1 MGRYSGKTCRLM
13 TLIVLTGLF
22 FVVEIIVGYVT
33 NSMALVADS
42 FHCLSDMVSLI
53 VGLSAM
59 RFSKKRVVHLN
70 TFGWVRAEV
79 LGGLVNSIFLLAL
92 CFSILVESFK
102 RLIMPEIVET
112 PLIMVIIGGVS
123 LAFYIFG
130 MGLLGV
136 SLMVGR
142 RGHTKHPPTE
152 QEPDQVSPPRE
163 LMSDTDSG
171 YEVDPDISI
180 LMVVI
185 IIATTVPLLRQS
197 ASILLQSVPP
207 SVKMKKLRSKLQK
220 IPGIVNIHEFHV
232 WPLTGEKIVATI
244 HVVFLSPLNYTRIC
258 HQIKN
263 LFHDE
268 GIHST
273 TIQPE
278 FSQGVGRS
286 CQCLL
291 DCNTTCSSKQCC
303 SRNKDTQ
310 PGTQDQASIRRV
322 LFPCLGSIPPV
333 DDVLIQEGVSER
345 RPSLNQVLA
354 HLREKFWEQVSYDEN
369 SGEIFLLEAKESSV

>member
-1 MGRYSGKTCRLM
+1 
-13 TLIVLTGLF
+13 
-22 FVVEIIVGYVT
+22 
-33 NSMALVADS
+33 
-42 FHCLSDMVSLI
+42 
-53 VGLSAM
+53 
-59 RFSKKRVVHLN
+59 
-70 TFGWVRAEV
+70 
-79 LGGLVNSIFLLAL
+79 
-92 CFSILVESFK
+92 SFK

-136 SLMVGR
+136 LWWADVATPS
-142 RGHTKHPPTE
+142 PPTE

-171 YEVDPDISI
+171 YEVDPDIRRDSDHQLSESHSSI
-180 LMVVI
+180 DSDMDTSVCRPQNTAVTD
-185 IIATTVPLLRQS
+185 ATEMNLQGVFLHVLVRQS

-354 HLREKFWEQVSYDEN
+354 HLREKFGEQVSYDEN